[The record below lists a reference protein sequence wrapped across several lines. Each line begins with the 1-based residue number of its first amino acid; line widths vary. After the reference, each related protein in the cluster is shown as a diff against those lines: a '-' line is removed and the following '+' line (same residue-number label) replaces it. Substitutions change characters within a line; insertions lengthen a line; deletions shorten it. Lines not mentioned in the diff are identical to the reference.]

1 MMPKFHGMR
10 KCLDMYITILVLF
23 ESRMM
28 LEILVT
34 TIKMVSVND
43 LFYIQRLRKK
53 AQVSLNTLWFSE
65 VSRETQ

>member
-10 KCLDMYITILVLF
+10 NCLDMYIAILVLF

-53 AQVSLNTLWFSE
+53 ARVSLNTLWFSE